1 VSKNTKNI
9 ARIISEIHE
18 HFLVFIMAEAPSAQK
33 DMQLV
38 HESWCC

>member
-1 VSKNTKNI
+1 
-9 ARIISEIHE
+9 
-18 HFLVFIMAEAPSAQK
+18 MAEAPSAQK